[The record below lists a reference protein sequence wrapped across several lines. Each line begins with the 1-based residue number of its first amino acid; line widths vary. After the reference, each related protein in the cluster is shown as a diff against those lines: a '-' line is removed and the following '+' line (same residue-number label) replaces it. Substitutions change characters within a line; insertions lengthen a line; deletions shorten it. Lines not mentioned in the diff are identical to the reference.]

1 MRFALSLPEPIELL
15 RQERI
20 KKLDK
25 IRDLGFDP
33 YPSRWVHQNQR
44 EPIAKAREK
53 ILDSPVFISGRLI
66 AQRKHGA
73 LTFADL
79 NDESGRIQL
88 LFSKKELSD
97 LLNQLLDLLDL
108 GDFIGISG
116 VLLKTAS
123 GELSARVSDFSIL
136 TKSLRPLPSAFYGL
150 KDVEER
156 YRKRYLDLLA
166 NPEVKKFFELR
177 SKVIEGIRRFLID
190 KKGYIEVE
198 TPILQPIYGGGLARP
213 FKTHHHALNQELYL
227 RIATELYL
235 KRLIV
240 GGFEKVFEIN
250 RVFRNEGVDTKHN
263 PEFTLLET
271 MEAFA
276 DYQKNM
282 GLVEEM
288 FETVVKKIL
297 GTTIIKYSSSE
308 IDFKRPWKRVA
319 LWDLIKEK
327 TGVDFWKISEKE
339 AEKLVEKY
347 HLNIDKYKQSL
358 SEPRSLKQS
367 LRPEDSGL
375 KQSLRSAELQKTVGS
390 ISVALFEEVLAKDLI
405 QPTLVTNYPQEIA
418 PLAKKCQNDKRLVEN
433 FEIYINGLECGTNYS
448 ELNDPLELRDR
459 LLDERRKEKLGDSEA
474 HQMDNDFIE
483 ALEYGMPPTSGIGPG
498 IDRIV
503 MILANVASIREV
515 ILFPTL
521 RGKAELNK

>member
-1 MRFALSLPEPIELL
+1 MPEPIELL

-25 IRDLGFDP
+25 IRELGFDP
-33 YPSRWVHQNQR
+33 YPSRWVLQNQR
-44 EPIAKAREK
+44 EPIIKVREK
-53 ILDSPVFISGRLI
+53 DLDSQVFASGRLI

-79 NDESGRIQL
+79 KDESGEIQL
-88 LFSKKELSD
+88 LFSKKDLSD

-123 GELSARVSDFSIL
+123 GELSVRVSDFSLL

-156 YRKRYLDLLA
+156 YRKRYLDLLT

-177 SKVIEGIRRFLID
+177 SKVIEEVRRFLIE
-190 KKGYIEVE
+190 KKGYVEVE

-250 RVFRNEGVDTKHN
+250 RVFRNEGIDTKHN

-276 DYQKNM
+276 DYSANM
-282 GLVEEM
+282 ELVSEM
-288 FETVVKKIL
+288 FETVVKKIF
-297 GTTIIKYSSSE
+297 GTTIVKYSNSQ

-327 TGVDFWKISEKE
+327 IGVDFGKISLKE
-339 AEKLVEKY
+339 AEKLVEKN
-347 HLNIDKYKQSL
+347 HLKIDKY
-358 SEPRSLKQS
+358 
-367 LRPEDSGL
+367 
-375 KQSLRSAELQKTVGS
+375 QKTAGS

-418 PLAKKCQNDKRLVEN
+418 PLAKRCENDKRLVEN

-448 ELNDPLELRDR
+448 ELNDPLELRER
-459 LLDERRKEKLGDSEA
+459 LMDERKKEKLGDSEA

-521 RGKAELNK
+521 REKG